1 MNIYVHKD
9 GNNYGPY
16 SVSQLRE
23 FLKTRN
29 FEGNDL
35 ACYDG
40 VNWVKSSQ
48 VPGIHQT
55 PDPVLEQETQN
66 TQVSYATPRSKIN
79 AGPGRH
85 VAKLTPKSNK
95 KFFIYDNTP

>member
-1 MNIYVHKD
+1 MNIYIHKD

-16 SVSQLRE
+16 TVSQLRE

-40 VNWVKSSQ
+40 VNWVKLAE

-55 PDPVLEQETQN
+55 PDPVLEQTTQN

-79 AGPGRH
+79 AGPGRN
-85 VAKLTPKSNK
+85 VSKLTQKSNK
-95 KFFIYDNTP
+95 KISII

>member
-16 SVSQLRE
+16 SISQLRE
-23 FLKTRN
+23 FLAARN

-40 VNWVKSSQ
+40 VNWVKLSE
-48 VPGIHQT
+48 VPGIQRT
-55 PDPVLEQETQN
+55 PDPV
-66 TQVSYATPRSKIN
+66 
-79 AGPGRH
+79 
-85 VAKLTPKSNK
+85 
-95 KFFIYDNTP
+95 